1 MIPESVARRR
11 PGTQPTEGQVA
22 TIVADLGAL
31 DVDAASLPAL
41 SAVSMACAAAQAR
54 IAVRL
59 AAAATEQ
66 AAPTTGQ
73 PEAFISVK
81 EAAVRLAV
89 GPQWIYRRQAHLPF
103 LRRIGARGLRV
114 SARALD
120 RYLATR
126 RSL

>member
-1 MIPESVARRR
+1 
-11 PGTQPTEGQVA
+11 
-22 TIVADLGAL
+22 VADLCAL

-41 SAVSMACAAAQAR
+41 SALSLACTATQAR
-54 IAVRL
+54 IAVRI
-59 AAAATEQ
+59 AAAAAE
-66 AAPTTGQ
+66 AGAPTTGQ
-73 PEAFISVK
+73 PDAFISVK

-103 LRRIGARGLRV
+103 LRRMGARGLRV

-120 RYLATR
+120 RYLANR